1 MLPQCVQTGIRNP
14 HLRYTVSWL
23 VAAVLTLQPV
33 IAADVWS
40 RVTRCTIGTP
50 ERLGEIGCQVASG
63 SARHDGVTTSDKG
76 Y

>member
-23 VAAVLTLQPV
+23 VAAVLILQPV

-40 RVTRCTIGTP
+40 RITIGMP
-50 ERLGEIGCQVASG
+50 ERIGEISCQVASG
-63 SARHDGVTTSDKG
+63 SARHDGVTTSDRG